1 MSIVIYIQKWFQG
14 SWNGSTLLSGK
25 EGWISSTSK
34 SEDMHSQKSVI
45 STETRQILELMSS
58 GGERS
63 LGSKIYTVFQ

>member
-1 MSIVIYIQKWFQG
+1 LISKNGFKEVG
-14 SWNGSTLLSGK
+14 NGSTLLSGK

-34 SEDMHSQKSVI
+34 SEDMHSQKSLI

-63 LGSKIYTVFQ
+63 LGSKTYNVFQ